1 MSNETDTIR
10 QYLLE
15 YPQGLTQSD
24 LSRDLKINR
33 VSLAKY
39 LATMVAYGEL
49 ECRSVG
55 KAKLYTLT
63 KRLPLESILWHTE
76 DHVIITENTGKVTQ
90 IDERTAS
97 FFGCSV
103 EQMIGKPI
111 GAKSSNRFFMI
122 DGSPLSDRLMTEAGS
137 LEFIMY
143 SGNHITYFNKK
154 TIPVVLTD
162 GSSGNA
168 TILTDITERK
178 QAEKELWESEQKISS
193 ILNDITDVVWSISWP
208 DMNVHYISPA
218 AEQVYGR
225 PVEEFTNNPSL
236 WADIVH
242 PDDKQIFD
250 KAMEQLKK
258 EGSAVRECRI
268 IRPDGSIVWIH
279 DKSKI
284 IFDEK
289 GTPFRVDGITS
300 DITESKQADMALHES
315 EAFNRGLVE
324 NLPEYIIVY
333 ESVGKILY
341 VNPAT
346 IKAMG
351 YTEEEFIG
359 TSIFSYIA
367 PESRDET
374 TTTMTGRW
382 ETGNSTG
389 YEMDILTK
397 DGLRRSVIVKGT
409 PIQYHNSPAIL
420 LLLNDITERKLS
432 ENALRQVNAQLN
444 LLSSI
449 TRHDILN
456 QLLALKGY
464 IKLSREVITKPE
476 KLVEYIKK
484 EQEAAD
490 TIEQQI
496 TFTRDYKDLGA
507 SVPAWQN
514 VNSCIRKAMVALPMR
529 TVNIVL
535 DPADPCVYADP
546 LFQKVFYNL
555 IDNALRYGGNQL
567 KTIRIF
573 SNASDK
579 GLTIV
584 CEDNGMGIVEKDK
597 KRLFTRGFGKNTG
610 LGLFLSR
617 EILAITGI
625 TITENGIPGNGAR
638 FEIMVPKGAYRFTG
652 AERK

>member
-1 MSNETDTIR
+1 MSSETDTIR
-10 QYLLE
+10 QHLLE
-15 YPQGLTQSD
+15 HPQGLTQSD

-49 ECRSVG
+49 ECRTIG

-76 DHVIITENTGKVTQ
+76 DHVIITDNIGKVTQ
-90 IDERTAS
+90 IDERTAA
-97 FFGCSV
+97 FFGCSI

-111 GAKSSNRFFMI
+111 GEKSSNRFFTI
-122 DGSPLSDRLMTEAGS
+122 DGSPLSAREMTDAGS

-143 SGNHITYFNKK
+143 SGDHITYFNKR
-154 TIPVVLTD
+154 TLPVVLTD

-178 QAEKELWESEQKISS
+178 RAEKELWESEQKISS
-193 ILNDITDVVWSISWP
+193 ILNDITDVVWSLSWP

-225 PVEEFTNNPSL
+225 PVEEFIKKPSL
-236 WADIVH
+236 WAEIVH

-250 KAMEQLKK
+250 NAMEQLHKD
-258 EGSAVRECRI
+258 GSAVRECRI
-268 IRPDGSIVWIH
+268 VRPDGSIVWVH
-279 DKSKI
+279 DKSKL
-284 IFDEK
+284 IFDEND
-289 GTPFRVDGITS
+289 TPIKVDGITS
-300 DITESKQADMALHES
+300 DITERKRADMALHES
-315 EAFNRGLVE
+315 ESFNRGLVE
-324 NLPEYIIVY
+324 NLPEYIVVY
-333 ESVGKILY
+333 GSAGKILY

-346 IKAMG
+346 VKAMG
-351 YTEEEFIG
+351 YSEEEYIG
-359 TSIFSYIA
+359 TSILSYVA
-367 PESRDET
+367 PEYRDIAT
-374 TTTMTGRW
+374 TKKAARW
-382 ETGNSTG
+382 KRENPSA
-389 YEMDILTK
+389 YEMDLVTK

-409 PIQYHNSPAIL
+409 PIQYHNNPAIL
-420 LLLNDITERKLS
+420 LLLNDITERKRA
-432 ENALRQVNAQLN
+432 EDALRQVNKQLN

-456 QLLALKGY
+456 QMLALKGY
-464 IKLSREVITKPE
+464 IRLSRETIDKPE
-476 KLVEYIKK
+476 KLLEFIKK
-484 EQEAAD
+484 EEQAAD

-507 SVPAWQN
+507 TAPAWQN
-514 VNSCIRKAMVALPMR
+514 VNDCIRKAKLALPLR
-529 TVNIVL
+529 AVQVEL
-535 DPADPCVYADP
+535 DPADPEVYADS

-555 IDNALRYGGNQL
+555 IDNALRYGGTGM
-567 KTIRIF
+567 KTIRIL
-573 SNASDK
+573 SKESEW

-584 CEDNGMGIVEKDK
+584 CEDNGVGIMDKDK
-597 KRLFTRGFGKNTG
+597 KSLFSRGFGKNTG

-625 TITENGIPGNGAR
+625 TITENGTPGKGAR
-638 FEIMVPKGAYRFTG
+638 FEIVVPKDAYRFTG
-652 AERK
+652 TGEK

>member
-10 QYLLE
+10 QHLLE
-15 YPQGLTQSD
+15 HPQGLTQSD
-24 LSRDLKINR
+24 ISRDLKINR

-49 ECRSVG
+49 ECRTIG

-76 DHVIITENTGKVTQ
+76 DHVIITDNTGKVTQ

-97 FFGCSV
+97 FFGCSI
-103 EQMIGKPI
+103 EQMISKPI
-111 GAKSSNRFFMI
+111 GAKSSNRFFTI
-122 DGSPLSDRLMTEAGS
+122 DGSPLSAREMTEPGS

-143 SGNHITYFNKK
+143 SGDHITYFNKK
-154 TIPVVLTD
+154 TLPVVLTD

-168 TILTDITERK
+168 TILTDITDRK

-193 ILNDITDVVWSISWP
+193 ILNDITDVVWSLSWP

-225 PVEEFTNNPSL
+225 SVEEFTNNPSL
-236 WADIVH
+236 WAEIVH
-242 PDDKQIFD
+242 PDDKQIFEN
-250 KAMEQLKK
+250 AMEQLKK

-268 IRPDGSIVWIH
+268 VRPDGSIVWIH

-284 IFDEK
+284 VFDEND
-289 GTPFRVDGITS
+289 TPIRVDGLTS
-300 DITESKQADMALHES
+300 DITEHKRADMALHES
-315 EAFNRGLVE
+315 ETFNRSLVE
-324 NLPEYIIVY
+324 NMPEYIIVY
-333 ESVGKILY
+333 TSVGKILY

-346 IKAMG
+346 VKVMG
-351 YTEEEFIG
+351 YSENEFIG
-359 TSIFSYIA
+359 TSIFSYIT
-367 PESRDET
+367 PESRDEA
-374 TTTMTGRW
+374 TTTMAARW
-382 ETGNSTG
+382 EMGRSSG
-389 YEMDILTK
+389 DELDIVTK

-409 PIQYHNSPAIL
+409 PIQFHNGPAIL
-420 LLLNDITERKLS
+420 LLLNDITDRKLS

-464 IKLSREVITKPE
+464 IKLSREVIDNPE
-476 KLVEYIKK
+476 KLLEFIKK
-484 EQEAAD
+484 EQQAAD
-490 TIEQQI
+490 AIENQI
-496 TFTRDYKDLGA
+496 TFTRDYKDLGV

-514 VNSCIRKAMVALPMR
+514 VNTCIRKAMVALPMR
-529 TVNIVL
+529 TINIVL
-535 DPADPCVYADP
+535 DPSDPYVYADP

-555 IDNALRYGGNQL
+555 IDNALRYGGTQI
-567 KTIRIF
+567 KTIRIL
-573 SNASDK
+573 SEVSDK
-579 GLTIV
+579 GLTLV
-584 CEDNGMGIVEKDK
+584 CEDDGVGIADEDK
-597 KRLFTRGFGKNTG
+597 KRLFIRGFGKNIG

-625 TITENGIPGNGAR
+625 TIAETGIPGKGAR
-638 FEIMVPKGAYRFTG
+638 FEITVPKGSYRFTATG
-652 AERK
+652 DK

>member
-10 QYLLE
+10 QHLLE
-15 YPQGLTQSD
+15 HPQGLTQSD

-49 ECRSVG
+49 ECRTIG

-76 DHVIITENTGKVTQ
+76 DHVIITDNTGKVTQ

-111 GAKSSNRFFMI
+111 GAKSSNRFFTI
-122 DGSPLSDRLMTEAGS
+122 DGSPLSAREMTETGT

-143 SGNHITYFNKK
+143 SGDHITYFNKK
-154 TIPVVLTD
+154 SLPVVLTD

-168 TILTDITERK
+168 TILTDITDRK

-193 ILNDITDVVWSISWP
+193 ILNDITDVVWSLSWP

-225 PVEEFTNNPSL
+225 SVEEFTNKPSL
-236 WADIVH
+236 WAEIVH
-242 PDDKQIFD
+242 PEDKQIFEN
-250 KAMEQLKK
+250 AMEQLKK

-268 IRPDGSIVWIH
+268 VRPDGSIVWIH

-284 IFDEK
+284 IFDEND
-289 GTPFRVDGITS
+289 TPIRVDGITS
-300 DITESKQADMALHES
+300 DITERKRADMALHES
-315 EAFNRGLVE
+315 ETFNRGLVE
-324 NLPEYIIVY
+324 NLPEYIVVY
-333 ESVGKILY
+333 TSVGKILY

-346 IKAMG
+346 VKAMR
-351 YTEEEFIG
+351 YSENEFIG
-359 TSIFSYIA
+359 TSIFSYFA
-367 PESRDET
+367 PESRDEA
-374 TTTMTGRW
+374 TTTMAARW
-382 ETGNSTG
+382 EMGNSSG
-389 YEMDILTK
+389 YELDIITK

-464 IKLSREVITKPE
+464 IKLSREVIGKPE
-476 KLVEYIKK
+476 KLLEFITK
-484 EQEAAD
+484 EQQAAD

-496 TFTRDYKDLGA
+496 TFTRDYKDLGVSA
-507 SVPAWQN
+507 PAWQN
-514 VNSCIRKAMVALPMR
+514 VNTCIRKAMVALPMR

-535 DPADPCVYADP
+535 DPADPYVYADP

-555 IDNALRYGGNQL
+555 IDNALRYGGNQIKAICIL
-567 KTIRIF
+567 SKE
-573 SNASDK
+573 SDR

-584 CEDNGMGIVEKDK
+584 CEDDGVGIKDEDK
-597 KRLFTRGFGKNTG
+597 KRLFTRGFGKDTG

-625 TITENGIPGNGAR
+625 TITETGIPGNGAR
-638 FEIMVPKGAYRFTG
+638 FEITVPKGAYRFTG
-652 AERK
+652 SGEK